1 MQCTMAIPW
10 TEEETLKLIE
20 LWGEDNV
27 QAQLEGCKR
36 NAQVFE
42 RISCEMKDIGY
53 DRTGVQCRE
62 KIKKL
67 RGEYK
72 KIKDKKGKTGEGN
85 KPWKYFEYLDSVLGH
100 KPATCPPIVVDTS
113 STCTAVEDDE
123 TLEKEVASAIQ
134 GDEQTENQ
142 ETGTSAATPRSSRS
156 STPTFPPAKKARKTS
171 KTEKS
176 VQAVREVVDQLL
188 EFHKEAEI
196 RQGKIEERRLQL
208 EEKMAERE
216 DQRRQEEF
224 LLLRQMMSMVAR
236 PSHNSFTSSSS
247 IPTQLYPMGRSLDPL
262 DPLYNTHYNP
272 EDYQQ

>member
-1 MQCTMAIPW
+1 MQCTIAIRW

-123 TLEKEVASAIQ
+123 TLEEEVASAIQ
-134 GDEQTENQ
+134 GDEQTANW
-142 ETGTSAATPRSSRS
+142 ETGTSAATPGSSRS

-171 KTEKS
+171 
-176 VQAVREVVDQLL
+176 
-188 EFHKEAEI
+188 
-196 RQGKIEERRLQL
+196 
-208 EEKMAERE
+208 
-216 DQRRQEEF
+216 
-224 LLLRQMMSMVAR
+224 
-236 PSHNSFTSSSS
+236 
-247 IPTQLYPMGRSLDPL
+247 
-262 DPLYNTHYNP
+262 
-272 EDYQQ
+272 